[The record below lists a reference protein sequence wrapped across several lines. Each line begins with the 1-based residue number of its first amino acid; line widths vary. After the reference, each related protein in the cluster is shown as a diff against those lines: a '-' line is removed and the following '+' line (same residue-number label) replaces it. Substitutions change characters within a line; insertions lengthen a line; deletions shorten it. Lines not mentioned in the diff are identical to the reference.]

1 MDFNTFVPSETPED
15 ITDAKQAILDE
26 IVARK
31 TEELRIELHRQ
42 GSKLV
47 TKPMAAR
54 AATNPVSQMDY
65 NCRKYA
71 LLNII
76 RNPELTEERYPLADS
91 WKALYPNIPYN
102 DKATSWKLSTLD
114 KEALRQ
120 ELKDEGIYKRGT
132 YNTVQDFLARI
143 KTYHLENKVLKLEQR
158 VKVLELQLADNGN
171 IWYKGVEII
180 KLARTFKVT
189 VGETVIETRHGTF
202 DKLFE
207 FLGQIDERLA

>member
-1 MDFNTFVPSETPED
+1 VDFEAFVPRETPEEV
-15 ITDAKQAILDE
+15 QAARQAVIDE

-31 TEELRIELHRQ
+31 TEEMRIELQQQ

-47 TKPMAAR
+47 TRPMAAR
-54 AATNPVSQMDY
+54 VATNPVSQMEY

-76 RNPELTEERYPLADS
+76 RNPELTESRYPLADS
-91 WKALYPNIPYN
+91 WKALYPEIPYN
-102 DKATSWKLSTLD
+102 DKATNWPLSKKDREDLIATMKEEGSWKHT
-114 KEALRQ
+114 
-120 ELKDEGIYKRGT
+120 ELTRVKHFIE
-132 YNTVQDFLARI
+132 RI
-143 KTYHLENKVLKLEQR
+143 HTYHLANKVTELEHR

-171 IWYKGVEII
+171 IWYKGVEIV
-180 KLARTFKVT
+180 KLARTFKVV